1 MMTTVAR
8 KSTAPALGLLP
19 LGILLL
25 VFFIW
30 PVVTL
35 LGLSFGQDEFT
46 LDSYRHLINV
56 PVYRAVLVNT
66 FTISAMVTALCV
78 LFSYPLAYLMATVSP
93 RVLRLLLLAVVLP
106 FWTSALV
113 RTTAWIVILQRNGVL
128 NEVLVG
134 SSLISNP
141 LPFVYN
147 LSGVLIGM
155 THVLMPFVVLPLF
168 AAFRSVDRSV
178 I

>member
-8 KSTAPALGLLP
+8 KSAAPALGLLP

-66 FTISAMVTALCV
+66 FTISAM
-78 LFSYPLAYLMATVSP
+78 
-93 RVLRLLLLAVVLP
+93 
-106 FWTSALV
+106 
-113 RTTAWIVILQRNGVL
+113 
-128 NEVLVG
+128 
-134 SSLISNP
+134 
-141 LPFVYN
+141 
-147 LSGVLIGM
+147 
-155 THVLMPFVVLPLF
+155 
-168 AAFRSVDRSV
+168 
-178 I
+178 